1 MAAPPS
7 PQPRV
12 MVLPFPAQGHVMPL
26 MELSHRLVDHG
37 FEVDFVNT
45 DFNHDRV
52 LKAMAAETGA
62 TATGIHMVSF
72 PDGMG
77 PDGDRTNI
85 AMLSNG
91 LPAAM
96 LGPLEEMIRSK
107 KIKWVI
113 ADVAMSW
120 VLELAV
126 TAGVRVGLFST
137 FSAAILA
144 LRLHVPKL
152 IEDGILDECGAVTR
166 NETIQLSSKMPPID
180 AAEIPW
186 ARMGSSPDRLRVFM
200 KKVLKTNPAISLAA
214 TVICNTFEEIESGA
228 LDLVPNALP
237 VGPLEAP
244 LASSSSAAGQFWP
257 EDATCLAWLD
267 AQTRGSVIYVAF
279 GSFTV
284 LNAAHF
290 KELADGL
297 ELSGRSFLWA
307 VRPNFTDGVVGE
319 GWLDAFQ
326 RRVEGKG
333 LVVGWAPQQR
343 VLAHPSVACFV
354 SHCGWNSTM
363 EGLRHGVP
371 FLCWPYFADQFCN
384 QSYVCN
390 VWGTGVKLLADERGV
405 VTKEEIKNK
414 VEQLLSDKK
423 IKARVAMW
431 KQAACASIADGG
443 SSHVNLLKL
452 VNLLRKQ

>member
-1 MAAPPS
+1 
-7 PQPRV
+7 

-26 MELSHRLVDHG
+26 MELSHRLLDHG
-37 FEVDFVNT
+37 LEVDFVNT

-52 LKAMAAETGA
+52 LKAMAAKTGA
-62 TATGIHMVSF
+62 VPGGIHMVSF

-77 PDGDRTNI
+77 PDGDRTDI
-85 AMLSNG
+85 PMLANG

-113 ADVAMSW
+113 ADVSMNW
-120 VLELAV
+120 VLELAD
-126 TAGVRVGLFST
+126 TAGVRVALFST
-137 FSAAILA
+137 FSAAVLA

-152 IEDGILDECGAVTR
+152 IEDGILDECGTVTR
-166 NETIQLSSKMPPID
+166 NETIQLSPKMPPVQ
-180 AAEIPW
+180 AAENPW
-186 ARMGSSPDRLRVFM
+186 ARLGNSPDKMRVFI
-200 KKVLKTNPAISLAA
+200 KNVLKSNPAIRLAT
-214 TVICNTFEEIESGA
+214 TVICNSFEEIESGA
-228 LDLVPNALP
+228 LDLLPNALP

-244 LASSSSAAGQFWP
+244 PASSASAAGHFWP

-284 LNAAHF
+284 FDAARF
-290 KELADGL
+290 EELADGL
-297 ELSGRSFLWA
+297 ELTGRPFLWA

-319 GWLDAFQ
+319 GWLDAFK
-326 RRVEGKG
+326 RRVQGKG
-333 LVVGWAPQQR
+333 LVVVWAPQQR
-343 VLAHPSVACFV
+343 VLSHPSVACFV

-414 VEQLLSDKK
+414 VAQLLSDDK

-431 KQAACASIADGG
+431 KDAACASIAEGG

-452 VNLLRKQ
+452 VNLLRAQ